1 MRQVWL
7 AERALADHAAVPP
20 KPVRMHFVE
29 DAARDRGRNNLPTAN
44 EVAAV
49 FVGEGGLPPR
59 NINLVIYD
67 TNPIDQ
73 QRRTQ
78 FIPAGLLIN
87 IERLQY
93 LLYTRI
99 EILPFRV

>member
-1 MRQVWL
+1 MEFDKHKYINVYICFRNMRQVWL
-7 AERALADHAAVPP
+7 AERALADPAAVPP
-20 KPVRMHFVE
+20 RPVRMHFVE

-59 NINLVIYD
+59 HINLVIYD

-78 FIPAGLLIN
+78 FI
-87 IERLQY
+87 
-93 LLYTRI
+93 
-99 EILPFRV
+99 VS